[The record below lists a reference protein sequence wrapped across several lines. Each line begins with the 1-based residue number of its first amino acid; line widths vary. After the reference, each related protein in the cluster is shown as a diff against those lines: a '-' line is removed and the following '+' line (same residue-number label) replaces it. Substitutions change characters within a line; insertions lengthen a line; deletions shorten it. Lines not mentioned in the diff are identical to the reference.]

1 MKKHILQPFVYAQ
14 EKRLLLIGLSMA
26 FLGCLLQLTRNLRLF
41 SSLQVKSV
49 TVPPTLL
56 QSIADFG
63 ISTFALTLSLF
74 ILGYYI
80 NAKTRLIDIFNT
92 VLIAKIAL
100 SPLLIIPLDYA
111 MDLLANLEEQV
122 KEDQKMWVDFLSMFL
137 HITLAALVVVLCILF
152 GRYLYQGFKTAT
164 HLKKKTH
171 LIVFVLLVFLVELCI
186 PSLTNLY

>member
-1 MKKHILQPFVYAQ
+1 MKKLILQPFVYAQ

>member
-1 MKKHILQPFVYAQ
+1 MKKLILQPFVYAQ

-171 LIVFVLLVFLVELCI
+171 LILFVLLVFLVELCI

>member
-1 MKKHILQPFVYAQ
+1 MKKLILQPFVYAQ

-26 FLGCLLQLTRNLRLF
+26 FLGCLLQLTKNVRLF

-49 TVPPTLL
+49 PVPPTLL

-63 ISTFALTLSLF
+63 ISTFALTLTLF

-80 NAKTRLIDIFNT
+80 NAKTRLVDIFNT
-92 VLIAKIAL
+92 VLIAKLAL

-111 MDLLANLEEQV
+111 MDLLNNLEEQV
-122 KEDQKMWVDFLSMFL
+122 KQDQKIWGDYLVMFL
-137 HITLAALVVVLCILF
+137 HITLGAFVVLLCILF
-152 GRYLYQGFKTAT
+152 SRYLYQGFKTAT
-164 HLKKKTH
+164 HVKKNAH
-171 LIVFVLLVFLVELCI
+171 LILFVLLVLLVELCI